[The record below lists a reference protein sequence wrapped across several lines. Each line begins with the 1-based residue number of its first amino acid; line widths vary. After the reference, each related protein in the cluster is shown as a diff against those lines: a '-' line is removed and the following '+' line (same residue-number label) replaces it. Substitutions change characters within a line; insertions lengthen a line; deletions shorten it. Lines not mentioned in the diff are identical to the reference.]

1 MKIGYNI
8 MEQRK
13 QKIIDKKFQLHT
25 TYSVM
30 GIFFSL
36 IFLIILMVGINYY
49 NDNNKIEMIIAEQN
63 NIMNEQS
70 GIINSM
76 LQILN
81 IKGKDSY
88 ELSSKIIEKN
98 KNNTEL
104 INQNMNVLK
113 ELIQRNNLIFLI
125 VIAFLISMGFVLYP
139 VIIRKTH
146 KISGPIHIM
155 SGYMN
160 EIINGAYPD
169 LRPLRKKDELKEFYE
184 LFAQLVKYI
193 KNRDME
199 KANRN

>member
-1 MKIGYNI
+1 

-30 GIFFSL
+30 GIFFAL
-36 IFLIILMVGINYY
+36 IFIIILMVGINYF
-49 NDNNKIEMIIAEQN
+49 NDNKKIEKIITEQN

-113 ELIQRNNLIFLI
+113 DLIQRNNLIFLI
-125 VIAFLISMGFVLYP
+125 VIVFLISIGFVLYP
-139 VIIRKTH
+139 ILIRKTH

-155 SGYMN
+155 SGYMKD
-160 EIINGAYPD
+160 IIHGEYPD
-169 LRPLRKKDELKEFYE
+169 LRPLRKRDELKEFYD
-184 LFAQLVKYI
+184 LFARLIAYI
-193 KNRDME
+193 KNRDIE
-199 KANRN
+199 KANKN